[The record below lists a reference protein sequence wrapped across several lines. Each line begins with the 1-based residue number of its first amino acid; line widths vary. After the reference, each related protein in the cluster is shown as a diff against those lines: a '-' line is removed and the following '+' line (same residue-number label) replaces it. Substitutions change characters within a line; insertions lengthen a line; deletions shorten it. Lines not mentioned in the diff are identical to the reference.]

1 VTPPVG
7 LVVVS
12 HSRALAD
19 AAVELARE
27 MAPGELPIEV
37 AAGMDDGALGTDAV
51 AIAAAIG
58 VADTGAGVVVLMDL
72 GSAVLSAELA
82 LELLDDPAG
91 RDRVLLCP
99 APLVEGLVVA
109 AVAAAG
115 GADRAEVAAEAAAA
129 LAAKLAQLAPDEPG
143 AAASQQQPPPEPQAE
158 AEPTEVVE
166 CFTVSNLHG
175 LHARPAARLVA
186 LVRELDGAGVRLRNA
201 TTGSPWAPAGSLA
214 RVATLAALH
223 GHRIEVAASGE
234 GARATVDAVLA
245 LAATG
250 FGETAAATTEAPTEP
265 APRPPASRPV
275 SAPESP
281 ASATPL
287 PASPGIAIGPKRSA
301 AVAPVAVPEEPAGDP
316 AAERARLDAAI
327 ATVTSDVRAG
337 RAAAARE
344 LGPAE
349 AAIFDAHL
357 LLLDDPELLEDAGA
371 AVTAGASAPR
381 AWSDAAERA
390 AAAFDLLPDPYLA
403 ARAGDVRAVGDQ
415 VLRALVGGSADT
427 GDETGDGPPSVLVAA
442 DLTPAR
448 AAALDPARV
457 AGVVLAGGSPTAHSA
472 ILLRA
477 RGVPAVLGAGP
488 GVLQVA
494 DGTLIA
500 LDGATGELVVDPA
513 PDAVTAFRDRAAAQA
528 ARDQEARERSAG
540 PAVTRDGV
548 TVLVGANVGSPADAT
563 SAAAEGADLVGLVR
577 TEFLFLDRAA
587 APDVDEQEAAYRA
600 LAIALGGKRMTLRTI
615 DVGGD
620 KPLPYLPLPA
630 EANPFLGLRGIR
642 LAAAFPELLA
652 DQLLAAVRVA
662 HDAPISVMFPMV
674 TTLDELVVARRALD
688 AAIAREG
695 RGTPPGLEVG
705 IMVEVPAAA
714 LKAAAFVP
722 HVDFFSI
729 GTNDLTQYAL
739 AAERGNPAVAA
750 VADPLDPGVLR
761 LVDSVCRAAG
771 ERVLVAVCGEAAAD
785 PLAARL
791 LVGLGV
797 RELSVAAPAVA
808 GVKQVVREVD
818 AAQAANQA
826 AAALTATGPAEVRR
840 ADAVQA
846 RPELR
851 TPADS
856 SSS

>member
-1 VTPPVG
+1 MAGGFVTPPVG

-12 HSRALAD
+12 HSAALAA

-37 AAGMDDGALGTDAV
+37 AAGVADGALGTDAV
-51 AIAAAIG
+51 AIAGAIG
-58 VADTGAGVVVLMDL
+58 AADTGSGVVVLMDL

-82 LELLDDPAG
+82 LELLDDPDA

-109 AVAAAG
+109 AVAASG

-129 LAAKLAQLAPDEPG
+129 LDGKLAQLAAGEPDAPL
-143 AAASQQQPPPEPQAE
+143 AQPDAPPPVPAE
-158 AEPTEVVE
+158 QSEIVDS
-166 CFTVSNLHG
+166 FTIANPHG

-201 TTGSPWAPAGSLA
+201 TTGSPWAPATSLA
-214 RVATLAALH
+214 RVTTLGALR
-223 GHRIEVAASGE
+223 GHRVEVAASGE
-234 GARATVDAVLA
+234 RAQVVVDAVLE
-245 LAATG
+245 LAARG
-250 FGETAAATTEAPTEP
+250 FDEAAAPGTAAL

-275 SAPESP
+275 PAAGSP
-281 ASATPL
+281 RSGGPL
-287 PASPGIAIGPKRSA
+287 PASPGIAIGPKRA
-301 AVAPVAVPEEPAGDP
+301 DVPAPVVVPDEPGGDP
-316 AAERARLDAAI
+316 ATEQGRLEAAI
-327 ATVTSDVRAG
+327 TTVAG
-337 RAAAARE
+337 EIRNGRDTAARE

-357 LLLDDPELLEDAGA
+357 LLLDDPEMSEEASA
-371 AVTAGASAPR
+371 AVAAGASAPQ
-381 AWSDAAERA
+381 AWSDVTGRTAAD
-390 AAAFDLLPDPYLA
+390 FDDLPDPYLA
-403 ARAGDVRAVGDQ
+403 ARAADVRAVAQQ
-415 VLRALVGGSADT
+415 VLRVLVGVPDDT
-427 GDETGDGPPSVLVAA
+427 EDDTGDGPPPVLVAA

-488 GVLQVA
+488 AILEIR
-494 DGTLIA
+494 DGTLLA
-500 LDGATGELVVDPA
+500 LDGAAGELLVDPA
-513 PDAVTAFRDRAAAQA
+513 PEAVAVFRDRAAAQA
-528 ARDQEARERSAG
+528 VRDREARERSAA

-548 TVLVGANVGSPADAT
+548 TVLVGANVGSPAEAT
-563 SAAAEGADLVGLVR
+563 AAAAEGADLVGLVR

-587 APDVDEQEAAYRA
+587 APDVDEQESVYRA
-600 LAIALGGKRMTLRTI
+600 VAIALGGKRITLRTL

-620 KPLPYLPLPA
+620 KPLPYLPLAA

-642 LAAAFPELLA
+642 LATAFPELLA

-662 HDAPISVMFPMV
+662 HDAPVSLMFPMV
-674 TTLDELVVARRALD
+674 ATLDELVVARRALD

-695 RGTPPGLEVG
+695 RGAPPGLEVG

-750 VADPLDPGVLR
+750 LADPLDPGVLR
-761 LVDSVCRAAG
+761 LVDAVCRAAG

-785 PLAARL
+785 PLAAEL

-797 RELSVAAPAVA
+797 RELSVAPPAVA
-808 GVKQVVREVD
+808 GVKQTVRDVD
-818 AAQAANQA
+818 AARAAARA
-826 AAALTATGPAEVRR
+826 AAALTASGPADVRR
-840 ADAVQA
+840 TDAG
-846 RPELR
+846 
-851 TPADS
+851 
-856 SSS
+856 

>member
-12 HSRALAD
+12 HSAALAA

-37 AAGMDDGALGTDAV
+37 AAGVADGGLGTDAV
-51 AIAAAIG
+51 AIAGAIG
-58 VADTGAGVVVLMDL
+58 AADTGSGVVVLMDL

-82 LELLDDPAG
+82 LELLDDPDA

-109 AVAAAG
+109 AVAASG
-115 GADRAEVAAEAAAA
+115 GADRAEVAAEAAGA
-129 LAAKLAQLAPDEPG
+129 LDGKLAQLAADEP
-143 AAASQQQPPPEPQAE
+143 AAPLDAAPEAE
-158 AEPTEVVE
+158 APPAPAEQSEIVE
-166 CFTVSNLHG
+166 SFTVANPHG

-186 LVRELDGAGVRLRNA
+186 LVRELDGSGVRLRNA
-201 TTGSPWAPAGSLA
+201 TTGSPWAPATSLA
-214 RVATLAALH
+214 RVTTLGALR
-223 GHRIEVAASGE
+223 GHRVEVAASGE
-234 GARATVDAVLA
+234 RAQDVVDAVLE
-245 LAATG
+245 LAARG
-250 FGETAAATTEAPTEP
+250 FDETAPPDTATPEP
-265 APRPPASRPV
+265 APRLPASRPV
-275 SAPESP
+275 PAVDAPRP
-281 ASATPL
+281 GGPL
-287 PASPGIAIGPKRSA
+287 PASPGIAIGPKRA
-301 AVAPVAVPEEPAGDP
+301 DIPAPVVVPDEPGDDP
-316 AAERARLDAAI
+316 ATEQGRLEAAI
-327 ATVTSDVRAG
+327 ATVAG
-337 RAAAARE
+337 EIRDGRDTAARE

-357 LLLDDPELLEDAGA
+357 LLLDDPDVVEEARA
-371 AVTAGASAPR
+371 AVAAGASAPQ
-381 AWSDAAERA
+381 AWSDATARA
-390 AAAFDLLPDPYLA
+390 AAEFDALPDPYLA
-403 ARAGDVRAVGDQ
+403 ARAADVRAVAQQ
-415 VLRALVGGSADT
+415 VLRTLVGVPDAMD
-427 GDETGDGPPSVLVAA
+427 DPGDGPPPVLVAA

-488 GVLQVA
+488 AILDVR
-494 DGTLIA
+494 DGTLLA
-500 LDGATGELVVDPA
+500 LDGAAGELLVDPE
-513 PDAVTAFRDRAAAQA
+513 PDAVAAFRDRAAAQA
-528 ARDQEARERSAG
+528 ERELEARERSSA

-548 TVLVGANVGSPADAT
+548 GVLVGANVGSPADAT
-563 SAAAEGADLVGLVR
+563 AAAAAGADIVGLVR

-600 LAIALGGKRMTLRTI
+600 VATALDGKRITLRTL

-642 LAAAFPELLA
+642 LATPFPELLD
-652 DQLLAAVRVA
+652 DQLLAMVRVA
-662 HDAPISVMFPMV
+662 HDAPVSVMFPMV
-674 TTLDELVVARRALD
+674 ATVDELLVARRALD
-688 AAIAREG
+688 EAIAREG

-739 AAERGNPAVAA
+739 AAERGNPAVAT

-761 LVDSVCRAAG
+761 LVDAVCRAAG
-771 ERVLVAVCGEAAAD
+771 EQVLVAVCGEAAAD
-785 PLAARL
+785 PLAAQL

-808 GVKQVVREVD
+808 GVKQVVREVELAG
-818 AAQAANQA
+818 AAERA
-826 AAALTATGPAEVRR
+826 AAALTASGPSEVRR
-840 ADAVQA
+840 
-846 RPELR
+846 
-851 TPADS
+851 
-856 SSS
+856 